1 MIHTRF
7 CDERGVGIVIS
18 ILSSQRI
25 DSLRCVCVLVF
36 VLCFLF
42 FCVVILFIAIYVCVI
57 CVISFRVASCAL
69 AGFGRARC
77 PSLAAFAPDM
87 ISLLLAIFTRERNRP
102 GAEP

>member
-42 FCVVILFIAIYVCVI
+42 YRPLVRSLDLIMY
-57 CVISFRVASCAL
+57 SFFL
-69 AGFGRARC
+69 
-77 PSLAAFAPDM
+77 
-87 ISLLLAIFTRERNRP
+87 
-102 GAEP
+102 